1 MAARE
6 SARTPMMRWLAALLM
21 LVAAA
26 PAPAR
31 TQPVA
36 SVTVERSGQSWTA
49 EYQLYEQA
57 PVWVFA
63 KSVLPRESK
72 TSWRIATVRVLTPGV
87 SLQRLGNY
95 DALVSQDGALP
106 KRVRL
111 SFAPF
116 VEDIEGGY
124 DPALAFTDGS
134 VALYADQFKLV
145 PMASP
150 SAARQASRDDSKLP
164 AIDRPTRMT
173 FIDRARPV
181 LVHGKRQQRPR
192 FDKGSTYVLF
202 GRAEPVIGPV
212 MTTILDPSLP
222 AWIADYLLSEL
233 PSIIAEYQ
241 KQLGPSPVGQPTLL
255 VSWAGPAPRQI
266 SLSGSVLPG
275 MVVMTLK
282 GDGILQPNEKISRY
296 ARWFVAHEAAH
307 FWLGQA
313 VSYSERSESWITEGG
328 AELLAFRATAA
339 ADPTFDVKA
348 RLLQARTECLP
359 FLARGGVASAYER
372 EGDFR
377 AYYAC
382 GAILALAAEQVSGG
396 NFADFVRTLI
406 DRYGANGKVTRAE
419 WMALLAAR
427 APGSGLSAA
436 AAKLLDNK
444 QSDPERSLEEFI
456 AVAAIADQ
464 FSDP

>member
-1 MAARE
+1 MN
-6 SARTPMMRWLAALLM
+6 WLVALLM
-21 LVAAA
+21 LVAGA
-26 PAPAR
+26 PAPATAEPIAR
-31 TQPVA
+31 
-36 SVTVERSGQSWTA
+36 VTVERSGQNWTA
-49 EYQLYEQA
+49 GYQLHEQA

-87 SLQRLGNY
+87 TLQRLGNY
-95 DALVSQDGALP
+95 DALVSTDGPLP

-116 VEDIEGGY
+116 VDDLEAGY

-145 PMASP
+145 PMESQ
-150 SAARQASRDDSKLP
+150 SAARQASPDDSKLP

-173 FIDRARPV
+173 FIDRAGPV
-181 LVHGKRQQRPR
+181 LVHGKRERRPT

-202 GRAEPVIGPV
+202 GRAEPVIGPA

-222 AWIADYLLSEL
+222 AWMADYLRTEL
-233 PSIIAEYQ
+233 PSILAEYR

-255 VSWAGPAPRQI
+255 VSWAGPAPEQI

-282 GDGILQPNEKISRY
+282 GDGILKPNEKLSRY
-296 ARWFVAHEAAH
+296 ARGFVAHEAAH

-339 ADPTFDVKA
+339 ADPSFDVKG
-348 RLLQARTECLP
+348 RLVQARTECLP
-359 FLARGGVASAYER
+359 FLARGGIATSYER
-372 EGDFR
+372 DGDSR

-382 GAILALAAEQVSGG
+382 GVILALAAEQVSGG

-406 DRYGANGKVTRAE
+406 DRYGADGKVTRAE
-419 WMALLAAR
+419 WMALLESR
-427 APGSGLSAA
+427 APGSRLSAA
-436 AAKLLDNK
+436 AAKLLDDK
-444 QSDPERSLEEFI
+444 QPDPERSLNEFL
-456 AVAAIADQ
+456 AVAGIADQ
-464 FSDP
+464 FRDP

>member
-1 MAARE
+1 M
-6 SARTPMMRWLAALLM
+6 PWLAALLM
-21 LVAAA
+21 LLATA
-26 PAPAR
+26 PAQA
-31 TQPVA
+31 TAEPVA
-36 SVTVERSGQSWTA
+36 SVNVERSGQSWTA
-49 EYQLYEQA
+49 EYQLDERA
-57 PVWVFA
+57 PVWVFP

-87 SLQRLGNY
+87 SLQRLGSY
-95 DALVSQDGALP
+95 DALVSQNGPLP

-116 VEDIEGGY
+116 VRDIEAGY

-134 VALYADQFKLV
+134 IALYADQFKLV
-145 PMASP
+145 PMESQ

-173 FIDRARPV
+173 FIDKAGPV
-181 LVHGKRQQRPR
+181 LVHGKRQKRPT

-202 GRAEPVIGPV
+202 GRAEPVIGPA

-222 AWIADYLLSEL
+222 AWMADYLRTEL
-233 PSIIAEYQ
+233 PSILAEYQ

-255 VSWAGPAPRQI
+255 VSWAGPAPRLI

-275 MVVMTLK
+275 MVVMILK
-282 GDGILQPNEKISRY
+282 GDGILRPNAKISGY

-307 FWLGQA
+307 FWLGQT

-348 RLLQARTECLP
+348 RLSQARTECLP
-359 FLARGGVASAYER
+359 FLAKGGIASAYER

-406 DRYGANGKVTRAE
+406 GRYGADGKVTRAE
-419 WMALLAAR
+419 WMALLESR
-427 APGSGLSAA
+427 ASRPGLAAA
-436 AAKLLDNK
+436 AAKLLDDK
-444 QSDPERSLEEFI
+444 QSDPGRSLEEFI

-464 FSDP
+464 FSGP